1 MDEVDLRTHLCLLI
15 SPSRHWVQIQ
25 LAQMMTRY
33 RAWCG
38 SWTGSAMVS
47 LVASTGSTDEDGVG
61 DKEGEDDTVVRR
73 QGMTAAC

>member
-25 LAQMMTRY
+25 LAQMMTRH

-38 SWTGSAMVS
+38 SRTGSATVS
-47 LVASTGSTDEDGVG
+47 LVASMGSTDE
-61 DKEGEDDTVVRR
+61 EGEDDTVARR